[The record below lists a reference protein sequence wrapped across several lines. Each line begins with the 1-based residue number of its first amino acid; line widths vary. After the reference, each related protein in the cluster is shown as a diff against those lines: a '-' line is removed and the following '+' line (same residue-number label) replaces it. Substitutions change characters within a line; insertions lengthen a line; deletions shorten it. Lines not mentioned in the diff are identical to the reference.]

1 MFGVPDAMA
10 WFNPSRTV
18 TALASKSKTV
28 VMSIASTATCM
39 SFTAL
44 KSSASR
50 SSASGEISPNE
61 TYYKEKMNAGRQ

>member
-1 MFGVPDAMA
+1 
-10 WFNPSRTV
+10 
-18 TALASKSKTV
+18 
-28 VMSIASTATCM
+28 MSIASTATCM